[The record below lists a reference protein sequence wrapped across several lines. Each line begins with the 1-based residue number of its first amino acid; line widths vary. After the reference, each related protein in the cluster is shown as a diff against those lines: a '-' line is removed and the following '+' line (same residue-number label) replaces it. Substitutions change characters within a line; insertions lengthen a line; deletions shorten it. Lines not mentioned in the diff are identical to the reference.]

1 MFGNSKGDF
10 DGIFRKFYS
19 NVVFPCLVS
28 VCRRESQQRH
38 FLSSDLTSAKD
49 HGWTLNAVENDFWAG
64 VQLKTERVRGE
75 CSFGPMEGVNL
86 ASLAAGATVCS
97 RAVSYCESPLSN
109 ILAGRDWMA
118 DTFMKPPVSLTVHLA
133 VPVRLSRL
141 EWRTRVGRQSS
152 LHHEVQV
159 ITDPAGLA
167 RHGGCD
173 CQTENFPLY
182 RAGSGR
188 ATPDGRIVFL
198 NRRLPQSS
206 QAGGLRLHCRE
217 DTTALDRVCA
227 VVIKIVRTASSSV
240 PCLAQLNIVGLST
253 GAPRHRQAEEKL
265 INILRSP
272 PPSPGP
278 ANTFTFFGGDQAQ
291 VQAPPTIDLTGDT
304 EEAGESK
311 EAGEAEIPTEFLDSI
326 THSLMRLPMTLPSG
340 HHVDR
345 ETVERCEDMFRT
357 RGTLPRDPFTGKIF
371 SQAHK
376 PAFNADLKARIDRF
390 LLTRSKLPA
399 GGRTLGNAQ
408 SIEKF
413 LSEKTDPAR
422 IGEKRK
428 LNCDNMTGQHGTDTV
443 ALTSSS
449 SDREGCEDDLDNDNN
464 DLNEALKRT
473 LAKRKKISQY

>member
-1 MFGNSKGDF
+1 MSSF
-10 DGIFRKFYS
+10 
-19 NVVFPCLVS
+19 LVS

-64 VQLKTERVRGE
+64 VQLKTERGRGK
-75 CSFGPMEGVNL
+75 CSLGPMEGVNL

-118 DTFMKPPVSLTVHLA
+118 DTFMKPPVSLTLHLA

-265 INILRSP
+265 INSLRSP

-304 EEAGESK
+304 EEAEEAG
-311 EAGEAEIPTEFLDSI
+311 EAGEAEIPAEFLDSI

-340 HHVDR
+340 HLVDR

-357 RGTLPRDPFTGKIF
+357 RGAQPRDPFTGRLF
-371 SQAHK
+371 SQAHR
-376 PAFNADLKARIDRF
+376 PVFNADLKARIDRF
-390 LLTRSKLPA
+390 LLTRRSAPP
-399 GGRTLGNAQ
+399 GGQTLGNAQ

-413 LSEKTDPAR
+413 LNEKQDPAR
-422 IGEKRK
+422 MREKRK
-428 LNCDNMTGQHGTDTV
+428 LSCDIVQSELVT
-443 ALTSSS
+443 LSSS
-449 SDREGCEDDLDNDNN
+449 SDKEETEDDLEHDNI

-473 LAKRKKISQY
+473 LAKRKKISKY